1 MKTLITGG
9 TGFIGSHLKGDIKLS
24 SKDVDLSNLTQTIN
38 YFETHSPDIIIH
50 SAARQK
56 NYLGMKASVADH
68 LYDNSIINLNVFRA
82 AQISK
87 VKKII
92 SLSSINAFGSNAGTY
107 YKESDLW
114 NGEPNIECYSDGHKN
129 RLLHTLSKAYNLQ
142 YNMSCITLMLTN
154 TYGPNSKVNNGA
166 IPFLIDKCLKAK
178 ENNTDLIISGDGS
191 AVRDFIHVND
201 VAKLI
206 NWAIKEYNSIEPLI
220 LSTGQQTTIK
230 DIVNIIIKAIEFKG
244 NVIWNKNAEVGQS
257 IKLCDNS
264 KLKKLLP
271 NFQFTSVE
279 EGIKNLVKYS
289 ITEKYAI

>member
-1 MKTLITGG
+1 
-9 TGFIGSHLKGDIKLS
+9 
-24 SKDVDLSNLTQTIN
+24 
-38 YFETHSPDIIIH
+38 
-50 SAARQK
+50 
-56 NYLGMKASVADH
+56 
-68 LYDNSIINLNVFRA
+68 
-82 AQISK
+82 
-87 VKKII
+87 
-92 SLSSINAFGSNAGTY
+92 
-107 YKESDLW
+107 
-114 NGEPNIECYSDGHKN
+114 
-129 RLLHTLSKAYNLQ
+129 
-142 YNMSCITLMLTN
+142 MSCITLMLTN